1 MSQHALVCIY
11 MKETLEVNFQIV
23 RKVSECP
30 DEWQTMIVHTQ
41 CAATVLLASAGF
53 KIEKWTS

>member
-1 MSQHALVCIY
+1 